1 MALDHEFVTIV
12 SNTTAVT
19 GSIMKVVNIAD
30 GVIDETTFG
39 VYGGHGTTS
48 AMTGSSGGLLWKGVQ
63 QYNTNITLFDGD
75 GGQYAGSGK
84 VDGPMCAV
92 KLASG
97 VAAVYH
103 RGTLIT

>member
-48 AMTGSSGGLLWKGVQ
+48 AMTGSSGAPMWKGVQ
-63 QYNTNITLFDGD
+63 QYNTNITMTV
-75 GGQYAGSGK
+75 ANESGNETIE
-84 VDGPMCAV
+84 GPICAV

-97 VAAVYH
+97 AALVYH
-103 RGTLIT
+103 RGTLV

>member
-97 VAAVYH
+97 TAIIYYNGNLA
-103 RGTLIT
+103 

>member
-1 MALDHEFVTIV
+1 MAGYRVQLVA
-12 SNTTAVT
+12 NNTAVT

-63 QYNTNITLFDGD
+63 QYNTNITMTV
-75 GGQYAGSGK
+75 ANESGNETIE
-84 VDGPMCAV
+84 GPICAV

-97 VAAVYH
+97 AALVYH
-103 RGTLIT
+103 RGTLV

>member
-48 AMTGSSGGLLWKGVQ
+48 AMTGSSGGLLWNK
-63 QYNTNITLFDGD
+63 I
-75 GGQYAGSGK
+75 
-84 VDGPMCAV
+84 VDEMGYTC
-92 KLASG
+92 
-97 VAAVYH
+97 
-103 RGTLIT
+103 

>member
-1 MALDHEFVTIV
+1 MALDHEFVTVV

-19 GSIMKVVNIAD
+19 GSIMKVVDLAD
-30 GVIDETTFG
+30 GVIDEITFG

-48 AMTGSSGGLLWKGVQ
+48 AMTGSSGAPMWKGVQ
-63 QYNTNITLFDGD
+63 QYDTNITLFDAD

-103 RGTLIT
+103 RGTLTT